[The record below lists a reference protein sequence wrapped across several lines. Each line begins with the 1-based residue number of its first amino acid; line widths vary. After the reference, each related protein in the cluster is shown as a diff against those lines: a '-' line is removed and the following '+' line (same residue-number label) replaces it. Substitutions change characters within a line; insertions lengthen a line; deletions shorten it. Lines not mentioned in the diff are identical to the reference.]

1 MKPRR
6 FLPTFILVLL
16 LIEFADELIGGVREA
31 AWPMIRADLGLT
43 YTQIGLLLSLPGILG
58 SLIEPVLGI
67 LADAG
72 KRRNLILT
80 GGVVFVASCFLAAA
94 SASFLPLLLAYTVF
108 FPASGAFVG
117 LSQTVLMDLQP
128 DRHEQNMTRWTF
140 AGSFGYVIGPLLIG
154 ASAVLGLGWRTPFL
168 AVASLAALVLGVS
181 LRAFQRNNATAP
193 DKDVPGSTLIQGLR
207 SAVTAL
213 RRVEVL
219 RWLVLLEFSDLMLDV
234 FYSYLALYL
243 VAVSGLSPASA
254 ALGVGIWTG
263 VGLLGD
269 FLIIPLLERIPGLVY
284 LRISAL
290 LKLLLFPVFLLTPWV
305 PLKFTIL
312 GLLGFLN
319 AGWYSVLQGQ
329 LYTAM
334 PGKSGTVMSLGSLAG
349 IAGKLLPLAL
359 GLFAQRFGL
368 GAAMWLL
375 LLGPTALLVGLP
387 LSAKRQKRHHLN

>member
-6 FLPTFILVLL
+6 FLPPFILVLL

-31 AWPMIRADLGLT
+31 AWPLIRADLGLT

-58 SLIEPVLGI
+58 SLIEPLLGI

-72 KRRNLILT
+72 KRRIIILT
-80 GGVVFVASCFLAAA
+80 GGVVFTASCFLAAA
-94 SASFLPLLLAYTVF
+94 SPSFLPLLLAYTVF

-117 LSQTVLMDLQP
+117 LSQTVLMDLEP

-140 AGSFGYVIGPLLIG
+140 SGSFGYVIGPLLIS
-154 ASAVLGLGWRTPFL
+154 ASAALALGWRTPFW
-168 AVASLAALVLGVS
+168 AVASLAALVLMISFRSFYRSNSPVLEKNG
-181 LRAFQRNNATAP
+181 P
-193 DKDVPGSTLIQGLR
+193 DSNLIQGLR
-207 SAVTAL
+207 SAVAAL

-243 VAVSGLSPASA
+243 VDVSGLSPASA
-254 ALGVGIWTG
+254 ALGVGVWTG

-269 FLIIPLLERIPGLVY
+269 FLIIPLLERIRGLDY
-284 LRISAL
+284 LRFSAL
-290 LKLLLFPVFLLTPWV
+290 LKFLLFPIFLLTPWV

-312 GLLGFLN
+312 GLLGLLN

-329 LYTAM
+329 LYSAM
-334 PGKSGTVMSLGSLAG
+334 PGKSGTAMALGSLAG

-368 GAAMWLL
+368 GTAMWLL
-375 LLGPTALLVGLP
+375 LLGPAALLVGLP
-387 LSAKRQKRHHLN
+387 FSAKRQKRI